1 MTLDVAVLNM
11 FFLYFTQIQVIDDD
25 RAARTGQFLTGERGA
40 VPPLVTTD
48 FTVLDQGNASP
59 RFLRSTMYNVPV
71 SGDMLKTAHL
81 PFAVTLTP
89 FARVAEGE
97 VRVVWH
103 IMCSAVRISY
113 NNTLYIYV
121 CSCTMYITVMIITF
135 CECFAWL
142 GRLSKHVKM
151 CVSLLNFTAKCV

>member
-103 IMCSAVRISY
+103 IMCSAVRMSY
-113 NNTLYIYV
+113 NNTLYIICMSLYNVHYCNDHYV
-121 CSCTMYITVMIITF
+121 LQM
-135 CECFAWL
+135 L
-142 GRLSKHVKM
+142 
-151 CVSLLNFTAKCV
+151 CVAGAPA